1 MYPPVIQYEEQRRA
15 VEQEIARR
23 IARRQRLPRLRVA

>member
-15 VEQEIARR
+15 VEDDLARR
-23 IARRQRLPRLRVA
+23 IARRQRRLRLRVV